1 MGTANDT
8 IYSDVRT
15 RRINP
20 LWKGGY
26 TRRPA
31 ARDMESSDAQADEG
45 MASHWTTA
53 EGAVAVY
60 MNDLPKLVRSR
71 TLESASWN
79 NTTLVK
85 DHVAE
90 EVARLTQQ
98 GSGNMFVFGCADLS
112 PSLMDEGRLYEYRI
126 GVAPVIHGRGRRLF
140 SGGHNPQSLQLLKK
154 RVLDNGCVI
163 FRYRA
168 GRDA

>member
-20 LWKGGY
+20 LWNGGY
-26 TRRPA
+26 SERQA
-31 ARDMESSDAQADEG
+31 ARDMEDSDAQADEG

-60 MNDLPKLVRSR
+60 MNDLPKVVCSR

-85 DHVAE
+85 D
-90 EVARLTQQ
+90 
-98 GSGNMFVFGCADLS
+98 
-112 PSLMDEGRLYEYRI
+112 
-126 GVAPVIHGRGRRLF
+126 
-140 SGGHNPQSLQLLKK
+140 
-154 RVLDNGCVI
+154 
-163 FRYRA
+163 
-168 GRDA
+168 